1 MTKYL
6 AIVQAHLGSKR
17 LKEKMLKK
25 IYKNKTVIEILLE
38 RLKNSKLID
47 KIVVATSINKEN
59 DKLVDLLRSLNVDVY
74 RGDKSNV
81 LKRYFLCAKKFNIFS
96 QS

>member
-17 LKEKMLKK
+17 LKEKVLKK

-47 KIVVATSINKEN
+47 KIVVATSKNN
-59 DKLVDLLRSLNVDVY
+59 VPLVSS
-74 RGDKSNV
+74 KP
-81 LKRYFLCAKKFNIFS
+81 FC
-96 QS
+96 